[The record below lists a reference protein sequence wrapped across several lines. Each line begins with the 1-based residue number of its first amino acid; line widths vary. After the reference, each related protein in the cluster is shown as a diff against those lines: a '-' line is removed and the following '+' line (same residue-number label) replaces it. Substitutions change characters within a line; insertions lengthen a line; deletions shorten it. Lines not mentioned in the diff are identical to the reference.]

1 MNRVTSQQP
10 ANPAGNPTGNQAQV
24 RDFLRSRRARITPQK
39 AGIIGGGHRRVPG
52 LRREEVASLTGVS
65 IDYYA
70 RMERG
75 QLGGVSEEVL
85 DALARALRLD
95 EAETQHLYDLA
106 RSAQPGSIRRRRRA
120 PEPVV
125 RASLQ
130 RFLDAITGTP
140 TWVRNQRMD
149 FIAANP
155 LGRALLSPLLDDASN
170 QANNA
175 RFVFLNPAARN
186 FYPDWEQ
193 GADDIVATL
202 RTYAGRSPLDT
213 DLTGL
218 IGELVTRSDDFRRR
232 WSAHNVR
239 FHRTGIKRIH
249 HPDVGDLEFI
259 YEAMELPD
267 SPGWT
272 MFGYTTQPGSPS
284 EERVRLLGSL
294 AATPTAESSSRVAG
308 D

>member
-1 MNRVTSQQP
+1 MTDVDNK
-10 ANPAGNPTGNQAQV
+10 NEV
-24 RDFLRSRRARITPQK
+24 RDFLRTRRARITPQQ
-39 AGIIGGGHRRVPG
+39 AGMITGGLRRVPG
-52 LRREEVASLTGVS
+52 LRREEVALLAGMS

-75 QLGGVSEEVL
+75 QLTGVSPEVL
-85 DALARALRLD
+85 DALACALRLD
-95 EAETQHLYDLA
+95 EAETEHLHDLA
-106 RSAQPGSIRRRRRA
+106 RAAQPQPVRRRRHA
-120 PEPVV
+120 TDSTV
-125 RASLQ
+125 RPSLQ

-155 LGRALLSPLLDDASN
+155 LGRALYAPVLDDPSI
-170 QANNA
+170 QGNNA

-202 RTYAGRSPLDT
+202 RTYAGRNPRNKSLT
-213 DLTGL
+213 DL
-218 IGELVTRSDDFRRR
+218 IGELVTRSDDFRSR

-239 FHRTGIKRIH
+239 FHRTGLKRVH
-249 HPDVGDLEFI
+249 HPEVGDLELA

-272 MFGYTTQPGSPS
+272 MFGYTAEPGSPT
-284 EERVRLLGSL
+284 EERIRLLGSL
-294 AATPTAESSSRVAG
+294 AATAAHHDPDTNAPAPRR
-308 D
+308 